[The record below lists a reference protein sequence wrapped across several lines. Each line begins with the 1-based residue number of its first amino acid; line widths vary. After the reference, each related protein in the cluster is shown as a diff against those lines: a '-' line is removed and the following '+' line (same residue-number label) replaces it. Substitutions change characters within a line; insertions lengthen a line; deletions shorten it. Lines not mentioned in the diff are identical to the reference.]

1 MYIVTCS
8 SLRIHR
14 KYNHEYVVAL
24 ENYTYSILQ
33 NVQYFKNLK
42 GLSHEIDFKNVVENG
57 QILALIRAAA
67 GFLIFRRL
75 L

>member
-1 MYIVTCS
+1 VQARTVLQLEARTRDGCHKFAIFSVS
-8 SLRIHR
+8 IIRLDSL
-14 KYNHEYVVAL
+14 
-24 ENYTYSILQ
+24 
-33 NVQYFKNLK
+33 LK